1 MKYNLNINQFAIIE
15 QGLDIDLYDAAILNF
30 VSDWLGNS
38 SATIVNYQ
46 GQPFTWI
53 SHSLIIKQIPMLRT
67 RTKNGMK
74 PMGKDTVYRRMKRL
88 CEIGLLQIHPESKVL
103 GMSLYRGTAK
113 LDSIKY
119 GAVSAPTDINPMGY
133 GYKSDGATDTNP
145 NYNTIKDN
153 SINNT
158 KKEEAIKNCN
168 PPFENQNNQF
178 KDSKEEKEKEK
189 SCAKKEKLED
199 LEYYQETIQ
208 ILALFTE
215 LTGVNFKPPKSV
227 SNFKRYGAFKMVKS
241 LLKQGFKLREIEDVI
256 KFKCKEWLQS
266 SKMARHC
273 TYKCILLPSNFEN
286 YITQIQI
293 KPQTNGKQTNNT
305 NNKTFTDIFA
315 EIDAR
320 YQQEGYDPTDCSQS
334 AGPF

>member
-1 MKYNLNINQFAIIE
+1 MSSKITRKAGRKQWVVIDKTAAHDASLSWKAKGLLLYMLSMPDDWEFYVSELKNHASDGRDSTASGLKELERAGYLVKTKRRDEEGKFQGYDYNLFETPLAENGKPVNGKPE
-15 QGLDIDLYDAAILNF
+15 NGKPVSTKEGLKLN
-30 VSDWLGNS
+30 
-38 SATIVNYQ
+38 
-46 GQPFTWI
+46 
-53 SHSLIIKQIPMLRT
+53 
-67 RTKNGMK
+67 
-74 PMGKDTVYRRMKRL
+74 
-88 CEIGLLQIHPESKVL
+88 
-103 GMSLYRGTAK
+103 
-113 LDSIKY
+113 
-119 GAVSAPTDINPMGY
+119 TD
-133 GYKSDGATDTNP
+133 
-145 NYNTIKDN
+145 
-153 SINNT
+153 NT

-168 PPFENQNNQF
+168 PPFEHQNNQF
-178 KDSKEEKEKEK
+178 KDSKEGKEKEK

-199 LEYYQETIQ
+199 LEYYQETLQ

-215 LTGVNFKPPKSV
+215 LTGAKFKPPKKLS
-227 SNFKRYGAFKMVKS
+227 SFKRYGAFKMVKS

-256 KFKCKEWLQS
+256 RFKCKEWLQS
-266 SKMARHC
+266 AKMARHC

-320 YQQEGYDPTDCSQS
+320 YKQEGYDPTDFGQS